1 MLWHFRD
8 GTRERPFLVVCGA
21 NTLLDL
27 LDECRYPGGELIW
40 GPGIPCFDK
49 LRQFQRQFLAQLDC
63 ANASSELLPKLS
75 PKGICSKVLTLAD
88 EIVLPGRSQIR
99 TPLHSQKIT
108 MGKTVLKV
116 LTRDDGAPTSK
127 PLLVGYHIGFGQD
140 ACPLAGA
147 VVR

>member
-1 MLWHFRD
+1 MGLGSALFWLFVARIHCWTSWTSAGILEVSLFGGQAYLVLISLD
-8 GTRERPFLVVCGA
+8 NSSDNFL
-21 NTLLDL
+21 
-27 LDECRYPGGELIW
+27 R
-40 GPGIPCFDK
+40 
-49 LRQFQRQFLAQLDC
+49 
-63 ANASSELLPKLS
+63 SSTVPMHPRNFS
-75 PKGICSKVLTLAD
+75 PSSKVLTLSD
-88 EIVLPGRSQIR
+88 EIILPGRSQIR

-108 MGKTVLKV
+108 MGKTMLKV